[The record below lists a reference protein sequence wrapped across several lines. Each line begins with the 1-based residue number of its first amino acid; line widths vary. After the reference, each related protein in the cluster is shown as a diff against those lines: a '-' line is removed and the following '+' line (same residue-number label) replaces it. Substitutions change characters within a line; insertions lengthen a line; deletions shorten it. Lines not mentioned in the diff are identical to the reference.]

1 MQSGALNSPRKIEG
15 THLLWIYL
23 NHYPQPLQ
31 FSFSVGGL
39 LPPPPSATAHT
50 PSYTL
55 LDQNRPNSSE
65 PQRNSE
71 MISAVLRYRLL
82 QLLLKSR
89 VHQGICLRFL
99 KCPLIS
105 VSFLKFTDG
114 SGACRLSFERVSQK
128 RFNPFIRRR
137 CFGQDSTGKRSI
149 ALNASWTPP

>member
-1 MQSGALNSPRKIEG
+1 MVRESEIAKIRFLCRGATSPASISNCPH
-15 THLLWIYL
+15 TL
-23 NHYPQPLQ
+23 
-31 FSFSVGGL
+31 V
-39 LPPPPSATAHT
+39 HT

-89 VHQGICLRFL
+89 VHQGIWHQGICLRFL

-114 SGACRLSFERVSQK
+114 PPGLVVSRSSEYLK
-128 RFNPFIRRR
+128 R
-137 CFGQDSTGKRSI
+137 DSTPSFAADVSARTRRERGRS
-149 ALNASWTPP
+149 P